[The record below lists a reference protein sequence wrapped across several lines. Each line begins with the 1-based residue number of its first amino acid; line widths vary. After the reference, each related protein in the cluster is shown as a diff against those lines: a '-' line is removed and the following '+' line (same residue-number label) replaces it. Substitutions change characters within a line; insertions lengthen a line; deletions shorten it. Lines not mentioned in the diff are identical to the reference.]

1 MNYATEIETII
12 GKLAL
17 ISDDEALIKIS
28 FGGLELMNEKLSN
41 EKNAILTQAE
51 TELQQYFS
59 KRRKKFTVPIKITGS
74 AFQKSC
80 YNALLEIPYGEV
92 RSYRDIAEHI
102 GNIKACRAVG
112 MANNKNPLPIIIP
125 CHRVIGINGSMTGY
139 AGGIDAK
146 KTLLILEKE

>member
-74 AFQKSC
+74 AFQTSC